1 MRKIL
6 FILVVAML
14 ALPLSAEDKPDSTLN
29 KWIPKGIASANL
41 GQVALSDWSQ
51 GGDNS
56 ITYTLIGDFGVNYKT
71 ETWRWANNLKASYG
85 QNKIGDDSFK
95 TNENELYFESVYSRR
110 YGWAVDPFFSVTA
123 RSAITRGYKYGKDDE
138 GNETATAIV
147 DLFDPGYITE
157 AIGFTYDE
165 LDNFKTRLGI
175 AAQQTFAN
183 EFTNFTDDGE
193 TNDEVETFKF
203 ETGLESVTDYK
214 VEFLKNMEFSSKL
227 RLFTRF
233 DALDVRDVRSDNSII
248 AKINDIFAVNINVL
262 VVHEISQTRRT
273 QMKESLQFGI
283 RYIIF

>member
-1 MRKIL
+1 MRL
-6 FILVVAML
+6 FLLLITIIFVTIPV
-14 ALPLSAEDKPDSTLN
+14 SAEDKPDSTFH

-56 ITYTLIGDFGVNYKT
+56 ITYTLIGDFGVQYKT
-71 ETWRWANNLKASYG
+71 ETWRWSNNLKASYG

-95 TNENELYFESVYSRR
+95 TNDNELYFESVYSRR

-123 RSAITRGYKYGKDDE
+123 RTSITRGYKYSKDDE

-157 AIGFTYDE
+157 AIGFTYDDM
-165 LDNFKTRLGI
+165 DNFKTRLGV
-175 AAQQTFAN
+175 AAQQTFAS

-193 TNDEVETFKF
+193 TTDEVEKFKF

-214 VEFLKNMEFSSKL
+214 VEFLENMEFSSKL

-233 DALDVRDVRSDNSII
+233 DALDVWDVRSDNSII